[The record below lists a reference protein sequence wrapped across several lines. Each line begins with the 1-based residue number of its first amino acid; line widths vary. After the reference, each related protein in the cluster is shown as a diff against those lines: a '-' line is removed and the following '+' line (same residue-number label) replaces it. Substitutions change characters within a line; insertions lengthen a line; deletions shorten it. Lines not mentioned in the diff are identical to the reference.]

1 VEKFLQN
8 DHFCAKMLE
17 EKEFNKPQMKRI
29 SDILIIV
36 LYIFILV
43 FSSKQMSFD
52 MVLYYI
58 FPLCTN
64 FVIAYY
70 LIYKKIKISEN
81 TLHKDIGNY
90 RFYSRHISLLIG
102 SFLFLYNSYQAYL
115 YAVKH
120 PHSQVIVIPSLAT
133 SFFLLLTILITAQR
147 KTLK

>member
-1 VEKFLQN
+1 
-8 DHFCAKMLE
+8 
-17 EKEFNKPQMKRI
+17 
-29 SDILIIV
+29 
-36 LYIFILV
+36 
-43 FSSKQMSFD
+43 MSFD
-52 MVLYYI
+52 IVIYYI

-102 SFLFLYNSYQAYL
+102 SFLFLYNSHQAYL

-133 SFFLLLTILITAQR
+133 AFFLLLTILITAQR